1 MKRKNGEKKIN
12 AIAEIKTSRKRITSK
27 TLFPKKTFFRL
38 LNGAGCIIPVLS
50 TEHVAIFSSFGAVGN
65 KGLF

>member
-1 MKRKNGEKKIN
+1 MKRKKGEKKIN
-12 AIAEIKTSRKRITSK
+12 AIAEIKTSKKRIALK
-27 TLFPKKTFFRL
+27 TVFPKKAFFGFSR
-38 LNGAGCIIPVLS
+38 AGRIISVLS